1 MYIEDIEVKN
11 YGCIENFKYNLRK
24 NENGDPVST
33 IIVGK
38 NGTGKT
44 LLISNIVDALVE
56 IKRKIY
62 PNGIFEVTTNNYFKI
77 GTLNYINNK
86 KNTSEVKLEF
96 NIKNNKK
103 ISYIDIMSKN
113 PKLALENGEIIDNE
127 IENKNDFQKTG
138 YSKKIDINN
147 IETAEFE
154 SEILLY
160 FPSDR
165 FYRPMWYN
173 QENYNRINYDEKRNI
188 GKSNSNFIK
197 LDVLENLYRWLIDCF
212 LEQKYIHLELSQN
225 VQDLP
230 EERSGSINVAIDTKM
245 QSNIKQIFNIIKK
258 DTCRYIIP
266 TRKRQEFRVE
276 GKEFYLNDVS
286 QLSTGEMFTFGLALS
301 ILKEWDLNHN
311 DSELKDIKG
320 CVIIDEVDIGLH
332 IDYCYRVIPS
342 LIKLFPKVQFI
353 ITTHSP
359 FLLSGLKNEFQENI
373 DIMNM
378 PNGEIL
384 NDINA
389 FNEMKNAYNIL
400 ELETNKIIQKNK
412 ILQKENSRL
421 QSIDNKI
428 IIYTEGKTD
437 VKYLKI
443 ALEKLD
449 GYENIKSK
457 IQYYDIEHAKNTGDS
472 ELETIYNYLQIGSDS
487 NIKICMFDRDNEKYI
502 IDEEFQKS
510 GKNQVYKFNIPIPN
524 HRHKEDLI
532 SIEHYLKDEELKTLD
547 KDGKRI
553 FLAKEFSDK
562 GIFLETHGLMCRY
575 IMNNSQKQAYHPLL
589 IIDGNADKKVYNID
603 EKDKKN
609 YALPKEKF
617 VSNIENNI
625 DGFNKFDFSEFSKIF
640 DIIEK
645 IRLDSESETQ

>member
-1 MYIEDIEVKN
+1 MYIENIEVKN

-24 NENGDPVST
+24 NEKGDPVPI

-44 LLISNIVDALVE
+44 LLVSNVVDALVE

-86 KNTSEVKLEF
+86 ENTSKVKLQF
-96 NIKNNKK
+96 NINDNKK
-103 ISYIDIMSKN
+103 ISYVDIMSNN
-113 PKLALENGEIIDNE
+113 PNLAFEKKEIIDNE

-147 IETAEFE
+147 VETDEFE

-173 QENYNRINYDEKRNI
+173 QQNYNRINYDEERNI

-197 LDVLENLYRWLIDCF
+197 LDVLENLYKWLIDCF
-212 LEQKYIHLELSQN
+212 LEQKYIHLELPHNTQN
-225 VQDLP
+225 LP
-230 EERSGSINVAIDTKM
+230 EEINRNFTAIIDTKM
-245 QSNIKQIFNIIKK
+245 QSNIKEIFNIIKN
-258 DTCRYIIP
+258 DTCRYILP

-286 QLSTGEMFTFGLALS
+286 QLSTGEMFAFGLALS
-301 ILKEWDLNHN
+301 VLKEWDLNHN

-320 CVIIDEVDIGLH
+320 CVIIDEIDIGLH

-342 LIKLFPKVQFI
+342 LMKLFPKVQFI

-373 DIMNM
+373 DIVNM
-378 PNGEIL
+378 PNGENL

-389 FNEMKNAYNIL
+389 FNEMKNAYDVL
-400 ELETNKIIQKNK
+400 EFETNKIIQKNK
-412 ILQKENSRL
+412 TLQEENNRL
-421 QSIDNKI
+421 QAIDNKI

-437 VKYLKI
+437 VKYLRI

-449 GYENIKSK
+449 GYEDIKSK

-472 ELETIYNYLQIGSDS
+472 ELEKIYNYLQIGNDN
-487 NIKICMFDRDNEKYI
+487 NIKICMFDRDNKNYI
-502 IDEEFQKS
+502 INEEFQKS
-510 GKNQVYKFNIPIPN
+510 GKNKVYKFNIPIPS
-524 HRHKEDLI
+524 HRCKEDLI

-547 KDGKRI
+547 KEGKRM

-562 GIFLETHGLMCRY
+562 GIFLETHELICRY

-589 IIDGNADKKVYNID
+589 IIDGNDDKKVYNIN
-603 EKDKKN
+603 EKDEKN
-609 YALPKEKF
+609 YALPKEIF

-625 DGFNKFDFSEFSKIF
+625 DGFNKFEFSEFSKIF
-640 DIIEK
+640 DVIEK
-645 IRLDSESETQ
+645 IRLDSESET